1 MTAKFLI
8 LIFCLSSV
16 VIANEL
22 SEEFLIDAVG
32 ESNSIT
38 EQPEYYEEGL
48 LSGDTSEIATVQL
61 GSNVYDGSGESSGET
76 SEESEKAATQMP
88 ENPHFTDTPETPDNS
103 SQLLDFF
110 KMAAGSLILLI
121 IGSVLIVTIFGIGF
135 WMRKMINVYLN
146 GISDLHI
153 PQDSSMKPIWIFS
166 ILLLIIIAFT
176 SQKVTANNPNTT
188 TFNDPSM
195 GTSTTSLFTRVFQ
208 MLVNTMFMIFVV
220 VFTVILALL
229 LIDDLG
235 GAIGKK
241 NIACPEPLHSLTSH
255 TLPYSS

>member
-135 WMRKMINVYLN
+135 WMRKMVRWGRRKVQGLLRNPQEAEMEM
-146 GISDLHI
+146 ISLDKFF
-153 PQDSSMKPIWIFS
+153 PEF
-166 ILLLIIIAFT
+166 FE
-176 SQKVTANNPNTT
+176 KV
-188 TFNDPSM
+188 
-195 GTSTTSLFTRVFQ
+195 L
-208 MLVNTMFMIFVV
+208 
-220 VFTVILALL
+220 
-229 LIDDLG
+229 
-235 GAIGKK
+235 
-241 NIACPEPLHSLTSH
+241 
-255 TLPYSS
+255 